1 MLALAPGVSPFF
13 LLTRTRMVKD
23 GYKFAAA
30 PLLVGI
36 IAMALHWTWLGGV
49 LIFLGLFVMFFFRDP
64 ERTPPQDQDTIVSPA
79 DGRIMEVVEESRDAK
94 PGRRISVFLSIF
106 DVHVN
111 RSPVAGRITAI
122 KYRTGKFYAAMRGR
136 ASAENEQNS
145 FFVQSERGEVVF
157 TQIAGWVA
165 RRIVCWKSVGDSV
178 IRGER
183 VGMIRFGSRMDIW
196 LPEGV
201 EIVVRPGQ
209 HVAGG
214 KSVLARWK

>member
-1 MLALAPGVSPFF
+1 
-13 LLTRTRMVKD
+13 MVTD

-36 IAMALHWTWLGGV
+36 VAVILHWNWLGGV
-49 LIFLGLFVMFFFRDP
+49 LIFLGFFVMFFFRDP
-64 ERTPPQDQDTIVSPA
+64 ERTPPPDPDTIVSPA
-79 DGRIMEVVEESRDAK
+79 DGRIMEVVEESRDGK

-122 KYRTGKFYAAMRGR
+122 EYRTGKFYAAMRGR
-136 ASAENEQNS
+136 ASAENEQNA
-145 FFVQSERGEVVF
+145 FYVQSDRGEVVF
-157 TQIAGWVA
+157 KQIAGWVA
-165 RRIVCWKSVGDSV
+165 RRIVCWKAVGESV

-196 LPEGV
+196 LPEAV
-201 EIVVRPGQ
+201 EILVRPGQ

-214 KSVLARWK
+214 ASALARWK

>member
-1 MLALAPGVSPFF
+1 
-13 LLTRTRMVKD
+13 MVKD

-30 PLLVGI
+30 PLVLSIV
-36 IAMALHWTWLGGV
+36 ALALHWTWIAGV
-49 LIFLGLFVMFFFRDP
+49 LIFLGLFVLFFFRDP
-64 ERTPPQDQDTIVSPA
+64 ERFSPRDADAIVSPA
-79 DGRIMEVVEESRDAK
+79 DGRVMEVVEESLGDK

-111 RSPVAGRITAI
+111 RSPVAGRITKI
-122 KYRTGKFYAAMRGR
+122 EYRTGKFYAAMRGK
-136 ASAENEQNS
+136 ASAENEQNA
-145 FFVQSERGEVVF
+145 FTVQSERGDVVF
-157 TQIAGWVA
+157 KQIAGWVA

-214 KSVLARWK
+214 SSVLARWK

>member
-1 MLALAPGVSPFF
+1 MI
-13 LLTRTRMVKD
+13 KD

-30 PLLVGI
+30 PLLAGI
-36 IAMALHWTWLGGV
+36 VVLVLHWNWPGGV

-64 ERTPPQDQDTIVSPA
+64 ERKPPADPETIVSPA
-79 DGRIMEVVEESRDAK
+79 DGRVMEIVEEPRDAK
-94 PGRRISVFLSIF
+94 PGRRISVFLSVF

-122 KYRTGKFYAAMRGR
+122 EYRTGKFYAAMRGR
-136 ASAENEQNS
+136 ASAENEQNA
-145 FFVQSERGEVVF
+145 FYVQSDRGEVVF
-157 TQIAGWVA
+157 KQIAGWIA

-196 LPEGV
+196 LPEGA
-201 EIVVRPGQ
+201 EILVRPGQ

-214 KSVLARWK
+214 TSVLARWK

>member
-1 MLALAPGVSPFF
+1 
-13 LLTRTRMVKD
+13 MVKD
-23 GYKFAAA
+23 GYKFAA
-30 PLLVGI
+30 PPIVVGSV
-36 IAMALHWTWLGGV
+36 AALLHWHWLGGV
-49 LIFLGLFVMFFFRDP
+49 LIFLGLFVLFFFRDP
-64 ERTPPQDQDTIVSPA
+64 ERTPPADPNTIVSPA
-79 DGRIMEVVEESRDAK
+79 DGRIMLVVEEPHAGQ

-136 ASAENEQNS
+136 ASAENEQNA
-145 FFVQSERGEVVF
+145 FFVQCERGEVVF

-165 RRIVCWKSVGDSV
+165 RRIICWKSPGDSV
-178 IRGER
+178 MRGER

-196 LPEGV
+196 LPEGA
-201 EIVVRPGQ
+201 EILVRPGQ

-214 KSVLARWK
+214 SSVLARWK

>member
-1 MLALAPGVSPFF
+1 MI
-13 LLTRTRMVKD
+13 KD
-23 GYKFAAA
+23 GYRFAAG

-36 IAMALHWTWLGGV
+36 IALAFPWNLLGRV
-49 LIFLGLFVMFFFRDP
+49 LIFVGLFVMFFFRDP
-64 ERTPPQDQDTIVSPA
+64 ERTPPPDPDTIVSPA
-79 DGRIMEVVEESRDAK
+79 DGRVMEVVEEPLNGK

-122 KYRTGKFYAAMRGR
+122 EYRTGKFYAAMRGR

-145 FFVQSERGEVVF
+145 VPNQSDRGEVVF
-157 TQIAGWVA
+157 KQIAGWIA
-165 RRIVCWKSVGDSV
+165 RRIVCWKAVGDSV
-178 IRGER
+178 MRGER
-183 VGMIRFGSRMDIW
+183 VGMIRFGSRTDIW

-201 EIVVRPGQ
+201 EIQVRPGQ

-214 KSVLARWK
+214 TSILARWK

>member
-1 MLALAPGVSPFF
+1 
-13 LLTRTRMVKD
+13 MVKD

-30 PLLVGI
+30 PLLIGI
-36 IAMALHWTWLGGV
+36 IALVFHWAWLGGGFVFLAVFV
-49 LIFLGLFVMFFFRDP
+49 LFFFRDP
-64 ERTPPQDQDTIVSPA
+64 ERTPPSDPDAIVSPG
-79 DGRIMEVVEESRDAK
+79 DGRVMEVVDEANAGI

-122 KYRTGKFYAAMRGR
+122 EYRKGQFYAAMRGR
-136 ASAENEQNS
+136 ASAENEQNV
-145 FFVQSERGEVVF
+145 FYVQSDRGEVVF
-157 TQIAGWVA
+157 KQIAGWVA

-183 VGMIRFGSRMDIW
+183 VGMIGFGSRMDIW

-201 EIVVRPGQ
+201 EILIRPGA
-209 HVAGG
+209 HAAGG
-214 KSVLARWK
+214 SSVLARWK

>member
-1 MLALAPGVSPFF
+1 MI
-13 LLTRTRMVKD
+13 KD

-30 PLLVGI
+30 PF
-36 IAMALHWTWLGGV
+36 IAAIVALGLHWIWFGGLLIVLGVFV
-49 LIFLGLFVMFFFRDP
+49 LFFFRDP
-64 ERTPPQDQDTIVSPA
+64 ERIPPQDPSAILSPG
-79 DGRIMEVVEESRDAK
+79 DGRIMEVVEESLNGA

-111 RSPVAGRITAI
+111 RSPIAGRITNI
-122 KYRTGKFYAAMRGR
+122 EYRTGKFYAAMRGR
-136 ASAENEQNS
+136 ASAENEQNAFTVES
-145 FFVQSERGEVVF
+145 DRGMVVF
-157 TQIAGWVA
+157 KQIAGWVA
-165 RRIVCWKSVGDSV
+165 RRIVCWKSKGDSV
-178 IRGER
+178 VRGER

-214 KSVLARWK
+214 TSILARWK

>member
-1 MLALAPGVSPFF
+1 
-13 LLTRTRMVKD
+13 MVRD
-23 GYKFAAA
+23 GYKFAAG
-30 PLLVGI
+30 PLILGILALLFHWSWVGC
-36 IAMALHWTWLGGV
+36 V
-49 LIFLGLFVMFFFRDP
+49 LLFLGLFVLFFFRDP
-64 ERTPPQDQDTIVSPA
+64 KRTPPQDPDAIVSPA
-79 DGRIMEVVEESRDAK
+79 DGTVMEIVEEQLSGK

-122 KYRTGKFYAAMRGR
+122 EYRTGKFYAAMRGK

-145 FFVQSERGEVVF
+145 FHVQSERGEVVF
-157 TQIAGWVA
+157 KQIAGWIA
-165 RRIVCWKSVGDSV
+165 RRIVVWKAVGDSV
-178 IRGER
+178 LRGER

-201 EIVVRPGQ
+201 EVVTRPGQ

-214 KSVLARWK
+214 TSILARWK